1 MQPINQYN
9 YNSKFESVE
18 KQKKM
23 SWKQMIVK
31 FFALIIVLSWFW
43 VIYYT
48 VVILSQ
54 PILGLNKIEFIYT
67 AYYTAKKL

>member
-1 MQPINQYN
+1 MQPINHYN

-43 VIYYT
+43 VIYYGALHGLAFLSDT
-48 VVILSQ
+48 HWKMDCQLIL
-54 PILGLNKIEFIYT
+54 
-67 AYYTAKKL
+67 